1 MPAATTDRPFAI
13 VVCFEDA
20 SRERF
25 LLARHEDRGWEI
37 PGGRI
42 EADET
47 PLEAAVREFRE
58 ETGHD
63 VLDAELVLEQ
73 QTPEGV
79 CHVATGRWGP
89 PVEDGPSED
98 DAIERWRFVSS
109 LDEVE
114 PLAFPDDP
122 YEEIEAALGIELRG
136 ADPIEEGPP

>member
-1 MPAATTDRPFAI
+1 MTDAPFAI
-13 VVCFEDA
+13 AVVLESA

-25 LLARHEDRGWEI
+25 LVARHEDRGWEI

-42 EADET
+42 EAGET

-63 VLDAELVLEQ
+63 VLEPELVLEQ
-73 QTPEGV
+73 ETSEGV

-89 PVEDGPSED
+89 PVEDGPAD
-98 DAIERWRFVSS
+98 DAIARWRFVSS

-136 ADPIEEGPP
+136 TDPIEEGPP